1 MNAGSR
7 VTTRDGEGI
16 VISLDQDTEWT
27 FGKPNRRAWVYVL
40 LDDGR
45 RGTYPA
51 HTVEELDEIEWPE

>member
-7 VTTRDGEGI
+7 VTTRDGEGT

-27 FGKPNRRAWVYVL
+27 FGKPHRRAWVYVE
-40 LDDGR
+40 LDAGG

-51 HTVEELDEIEWPE
+51 HTVEELAEIEWPE